1 MKYKEQE
8 VLGVEVIEIVGKLE
22 GGPGASEFQDMIA
35 SKIEEN
41 KNQFV
46 IDLHDVKFV
55 NSTGIGILI
64 RAFTTLKNASGD
76 MKLAAVTDKVTGVLS
91 ITKLNTIFKFYDTVN
106 DAVHSFNE

>member
-1 MKYKEQE
+1 MKYNVKE
-8 VLGVEVIEIVGKLE
+8 VLGIEVIEFVKKLE
-22 GGPGASEFQDMIA
+22 GGSGASEFQDMIA

-46 IDLHDVKFV
+46 VDLHNVKYV

-64 RAFTTLKNASGD
+64 RAYTALKNSGGD

-91 ITKLNTIFKFYDTVN
+91 ITKLDTIFKFYDTVN
-106 DAVHSFNE
+106 DAVKSY

>member
-1 MKYKEQE
+1 MKYNVKE
-8 VLGVEVIEIVGKLE
+8 VLGIEVIEFVKKLE

-46 IDLHDVKFV
+46 VDLHNVKYV

-64 RAFTTLKNASGD
+64 RAYTALKNSGGD

-91 ITKLNTIFKFYDTVN
+91 ITKLDTIFNFYDTVN
-106 DAVHSFNE
+106 DAVKSY

>member
-1 MKYKEQE
+1 MKYNVKE
-8 VLGVEVIEIVGKLE
+8 VLGIEVIEFVKKLE

-46 IDLHDVKFV
+46 VDLHNVKYV

-64 RAFTTLKNASGD
+64 RAYTALKNSGGD

-91 ITKLNTIFKFYDTVN
+91 ITKLDTIFKFYDTVN
-106 DAVHSFNE
+106 DAVKSY

>member
-1 MKYKEQE
+1 MKYKKQE

-35 SKIEEN
+35 LKIEEN
-41 KNQFV
+41 KNKFV
-46 IDLHDVKFV
+46 VDLHDVKFV

-64 RAFTTLKNASGD
+64 RAFTTLKNAGGE